1 MPSAPLPTNKL
12 KSQPDPP
19 WPKLLIDFITRELRW
34 VSFIPDHLIRVLSSL
49 QITWKFLHNLSWN
62 SLLLLCKLNLF
73 QHKLGFP
80 FFKNSIIARQEWLVS
95 WLEVSEKEKEKCSS
109 QIILIVLQLFY
120 KWLPTK
126 APQIYLMLFNY
137 LITKFPVPREMV
149 QLLFE
154 SSQKISLVFLPNRKP
169 QTLTPT
175 LIITPSAF
183 CPFTIAWTHTH
194 EHTHTQW
201 YTPTSTHTRTHLTA
215 WFTTVAWNRSH
226 FRSRLSR
233 LVANVL
239 I

>member
-12 KSQPDPP
+12 KSQSDPP

-137 LITKFPVPREMV
+137 LKSVRRFGFCHQVP
-149 QLLFE
+149 
-154 SSQKISLVFLPNRKP
+154 SSQRNGSTSFWVKSENFPCFFTKP
-169 QTLTPT
+169 QTANPYTNTHYYT
-175 LIITPSAF
+175 LSLL
-183 CPFTIAWTHTH
+183 PFHYCMNTHPWTHALTMIH
-194 EHTHTQW
+194 
-201 YTPTSTHTRTHLTA
+201 TPTSTHTRTHTWLHDLQPLLETE
-215 WFTTVAWNRSH
+215 VI
-226 FRSRLSR
+226 LE
-233 LVANVL
+233 VD
-239 I
+239 